1 MGIVILT
8 LENICKT
15 TSLTRKKK
23 VGSIVTLFFQ
33 PFDECSPL
41 SPEASEN
48 LDTYLHFSAK

>member
-33 PFDECSPL
+33 PFDECGPL